1 MKYFIE
7 FGVRALGVQLI
18 ELTEEEKNVLLEE
31 ENLND
36 VYYDWVEKCDYNFE
50 LEGYYLTP
58 TSDRYTLIIRDE
70 NNNIVYE
77 SEDVEEL
84 EDKTYYDNGEKQVKG
99 WNFKGVKDGY
109 YLTRFQTIKGC
120 YYTGEFELETSFD
133 KNKLYVIQDEFIND
147 ELTGDYTFPMCT
159 IYYQNGDGY
168 DMLRDKIDLDFESDY
183 GEQYWETRLLKVEQY
198 DYWIDL
204 RKKE

>member
-58 TSDRYTLIIRDE
+58 TSDR
-70 NNNIVYE
+70 
-77 SEDVEEL
+77 
-84 EDKTYYDNGEKQVKG
+84 
-99 WNFKGVKDGY
+99 
-109 YLTRFQTIKGC
+109 
-120 YYTGEFELETSFD
+120 
-133 KNKLYVIQDEFIND
+133 
-147 ELTGDYTFPMCT
+147 
-159 IYYQNGDGY
+159 
-168 DMLRDKIDLDFESDY
+168 
-183 GEQYWETRLLKVEQY
+183 
-198 DYWIDL
+198 
-204 RKKE
+204 